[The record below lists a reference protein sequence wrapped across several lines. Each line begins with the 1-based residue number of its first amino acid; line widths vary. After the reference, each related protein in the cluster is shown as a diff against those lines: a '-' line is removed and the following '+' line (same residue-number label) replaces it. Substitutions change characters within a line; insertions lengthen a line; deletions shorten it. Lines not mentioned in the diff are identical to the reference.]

1 MAAEELLRK
10 YTDKFN
16 RQDEEFI
23 VQHISNENAYEW
35 LKEQIPLFECSDKET
50 EETYY
55 FRWWVYRKHVKSTP
69 EGYIITEFLPEVYWA
84 GKYNSINCAAGH
96 HLYEGRWLR
105 SGEEYLED
113 DIRFWIRGSGD
124 VRSYSTW
131 IADAIYQYCLVKGDF
146 QIAEDL
152 LPDLVENYEQWEK
165 DHLHE
170 SGLFWSIDDRDAMEY
185 SISGNG
191 LRPTLNSYMY
201 ADALAISRIADMA
214 GDSFTG
220 EKYRKKAENIKTLVQ
235 EKMWDDTGKF
245 FKVIPL
251 QKRADPVE
259 QWDFDKMA
267 PLHNVR
273 EEIGFIP
280 WCFELPDKG
289 YEEAW
294 KQIVDPEGFSS
305 PCGPT
310 TAEQRH
316 PRYGYEQADHECL
329 WNSPSWPFATT
340 QTLTAMA
347 NLLKDYPQNYVTKED
362 FWHIFAG
369 YTHAHY
375 RTLENGDRINW
386 LDENLDP
393 YTGEWISR
401 KILKEW
407 GWRADKGG
415 YERGKDYN
423 HSAYADLIISKIF
436 GLEPQENGDIRIRP
450 MIPDEWEYCKL
461 EKVECLGK
469 ELTVIYD
476 RTGNKYHQGKGF
488 RIWCQGKTVHQ
499 SADAEEVLIRL

>member
-16 RQDEEFI
+16 WQDEEFI

-35 LKEQIPLFECSDKET
+35 LKEQIPLFECSDKEV

-105 SGEEYLED
+105 NVEEYLED

-131 IADAIYQYCLVKGDF
+131 ITDAIYQYCLVKGDF

-214 GDSFTG
+214 GDRFTE

-235 EKMWDDTGKF
+235 EKMWDATGKF

-251 QKRADPVE
+251 QEKADSVE
-259 QWDFDKMA
+259 QWDFDKMD
-267 PLHNVR
+267 PIHNVR

-294 KQIVDPEGFSS
+294 KQIVDPEGF
-305 PCGPT
+305 
-310 TAEQRH
+310 
-316 PRYGYEQADHECL
+316 L
-329 WNSPSWPFATT
+329 
-340 QTLTAMA
+340 
-347 NLLKDYPQNYVTKED
+347 LLK
-362 FWHIFAG
+362 
-369 YTHAHY
+369 
-375 RTLENGDRINW
+375 
-386 LDENLDP
+386 
-393 YTGEWISR
+393 
-401 KILKEW
+401 KIL
-407 GWRADKGG
+407 R
-415 YERGKDYN
+415 
-423 HSAYADLIISKIF
+423 
-436 GLEPQENGDIRIRP
+436 
-450 MIPDEWEYCKL
+450 
-461 EKVECLGK
+461 V
-469 ELTVIYD
+469 TVP
-476 RTGNKYHQGKGF
+476 HQ
-488 RIWCQGKTVHQ
+488 
-499 SADAEEVLIRL
+499 